1 MARKKLLDP
10 IHPREILF
18 EEFMK
23 PMGISTRCGRMFEI
37 SRIAHPN

>member
-10 IHPREILF
+10 IHPAEILF

-23 PMGISTRCGRMFEI
+23 PMGIGINRLTR
-37 SRIAHPN
+37 RIGTKPDSET